1 MALPTYLLLNNAA
14 KCIESMTTS
23 FKIGISEAEA
33 ADLVPIC
40 VGHTPD
46 QAPPDHIVLLER
58 TPGGLLSGLPAAV
71 DLMIQVIAR
80 GITHF
85 TARDFIWEVYKSIHE
100 KCCHDLEYPDLES
113 AGAKEAFVTIDAT
126 GSPAWI
132 GIDEK
137 GRHQFSCNFQFSY
150 RSPSGGGWL

>member
-1 MALPTYLLLNNAA
+1 MALPKYTLLNNVA
-14 KCIESMTTS
+14 KCIENMTTS
-23 FKIGISEAEA
+23 FRIGISEAEA
-33 ADLVPIC
+33 DNLIPIC

-46 QAPPDHIVLLER
+46 KSPPDHIVILER
-58 TPGGLLSGLPAAV
+58 TPGGVMGQLPEAV

-80 GITHF
+80 GTTSF
-85 TARDFIWEVYKSIHE
+85 TARDFAWEVYKSLHG
-100 KCCHDLEYPDLES
+100 KCCRDLEYEES
-113 AGAKEAFVTIDAT
+113 AAADEAFVTIDAT

-150 RSPSGGGWL
+150 RNPSGGGWI